1 MASLALAPKIPSV
14 MGRIRNRERV
24 WIQSAALIRI
34 KYGWLRARGGH
45 VHKKFSNF
53 FKGNFI

>member
-1 MASLALAPKIPSV
+1 
-14 MGRIRNRERV
+14 MGRIRVRNRERV
-24 WIQSAALIRI
+24 WIQSAALIRL